1 MGINE
6 REERALVLQMWSQ
19 NVSEEM
25 IAKIIEIGEKQVH
38 EYIFIKSVNLAGISN
53 MEEAAREMQVQG
65 KTEDEIAGILG
76 VDVRTVRAFLEGRR
90 DDRR

>member
-1 MGINE
+1 
-6 REERALVLQMWSQ
+6 MWSQ

-25 IAKIIEIGEKQVH
+25 IAKIMKIGEKQVH
-38 EYIFIKSVNLAGISN
+38 KYIFNKSVNLAGISN

>member
-38 EYIFIKSVNLAGISN
+38 EYISIKSVNLAGISN